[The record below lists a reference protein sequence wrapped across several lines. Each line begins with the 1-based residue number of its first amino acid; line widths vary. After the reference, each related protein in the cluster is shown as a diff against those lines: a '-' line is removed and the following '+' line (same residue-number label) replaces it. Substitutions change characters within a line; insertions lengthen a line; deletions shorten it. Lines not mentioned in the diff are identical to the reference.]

1 MLRKLVIKL
10 ISTSG
15 WNDTR
20 REVGVVGL
28 FFVSEAIRVIVRNE
42 FLRCFFVTAARI
54 PDSCVPIDERRL
66 VFVGLPLLT
75 SLISD
80 AGSTMIT
87 LSSLI
92 VLLMFQ
98 D

>member
-28 FFVSEAIRVIVRNE
+28 FFVSEVVIVRNE
-42 FLRCFFVTAARI
+42 FLLCFFVTAARI
-54 PDSCVPIDERRL
+54 PESCVPIDERRL
-66 VFVGLPLLT
+66 DFVGLLLLT
-75 SLISD
+75 
-80 AGSTMIT
+80 
-87 LSSLI
+87 
-92 VLLMFQ
+92 
-98 D
+98 

>member
-20 REVGVVGL
+20 REVGVGL
-28 FFVSEAIRVIVRNE
+28 FFVSEVVIVRNE
-42 FLRCFFVTAARI
+42 FLLCFFVTAARI